1 MKNANAERIDALIK
15 GLAAFGYQEGKGT
28 TRLAYSELDRQA
40 QNWLL
45 EQIKD
50 LNLELREDAVG
61 NLFLRRKGLDS
72 SLAPVASGSHLDTVR
87 QAGAFDGICGVV
99 GALEALYLL
108 QDEKLKRDIE
118 VIVFRSEESS
128 RFNCATVGSKLLAGK
143 ITPAKVDACCG
154 SNDITFSEALKQWGC
169 NPAEADK
176 AKLEKGCYKCFA
188 ELHIEQ
194 GKVLEQKG
202 LQIGVVQN
210 IAAPS
215 RFKLHLQGT
224 SDHSG
229 ATPMGMRKDA
239 LVAAAKVVLAVEAAA
254 TAEKENG
261 TVGTVGVLEIEAG
274 SINVIPGSVNM
285 KVDIRGVKEESIKR
299 TLAAFEAAL
308 KQIREESGVEIT
320 CETLQ
325 LDKPVALSQEL
336 AEQLIEICEEK
347 QCSYLPMNSGA
358 GHDAMHMVELCPTV
372 MLFIPCKGGISHNPA
387 EYAKLEDICRGAEVL
402 AEFLEKQASE

>member
-1 MKNANAERIDALIK
+1 MKNACADRIDALIK

-28 TRLAYSELDRQA
+28 TRLAYSQLDREA

-50 LNLELREDAVG
+50 LNLEAREDAVG
-61 NLFLRRKGLDS
+61 NLFLRRPGTDS

-87 QAGAFDGICGVV
+87 QAGAYDGICGVV

-108 QDEKLKRDIE
+108 KDEELKRDIE
-118 VIVFRSEESS
+118 VIVFRAEESS
-128 RFNCATVGSKLLAGK
+128 RFNCATVGSKLIAGK

-154 SNDITFSEALKQWGC
+154 NNDITFSQALQEWGC

-176 AKLEKGCYKCFA
+176 AALGKGCYKCFA

-194 GKVLEQKG
+194 GKVLEQ
-202 LQIGVVQN
+202 LQLQLGVVQN

-261 TVGTVGVLEIEAG
+261 TVGTVGVLDIEAG

-285 KVDIRGVKEESIKR
+285 RVDIRGVKEESIKR
-299 TLAAFEAAL
+299 TLEAFQAAL
-308 KQIREESGVEIT
+308 KKIEAESGVQIT

-325 LDKPVALSQEL
+325 ADKPVALSQEL
-336 AEQLIEICEEK
+336 AETLIAICKEK
-347 QCSYLPMNSGA
+347 QYSYLAMNSGA
-358 GHDAMHMVELCPTV
+358 GHDSMHMAELCPTV
-372 MLFIPCKGGISHNPA
+372 MLFIPCKDGISHNPA
-387 EYAKLEDICRGAEVL
+387 EYAELADICKGAEVL
-402 AEFLEKQASE
+402 AEFLGREAKA